1 VTSCSPATPTPTAT
15 PGPQPTLPIC
25 RCPRYRS
32 PELLLGADRYSTA
45 VDMWSVGCI
54 MGELLA
60 GKPLMP
66 GQGELDQLKL
76 IFGLLGTPTAEDWP
90 GVKQLPN
97 WQRVGRCVPVC
108 LCACVPVCLCA
119 CVPVWCPA
127 VCLCACVPV

>member
-1 VTSCSPATPTPTAT
+1 MLACHPHTVQPPQASS
-15 PGPQPTLPIC
+15 PQPNLPT
-25 RCPRYRS
+25 CPCSCHRYRS

-97 WQRVGRCVPVC
+97 WQRVRGGAAGQAAVYVC
-108 LCACVPVCLCA
+108 MRHCCCWV
-119 CVPVWCPA
+119 
-127 VCLCACVPV
+127 